1 MRMTRNSEKKSKSY
15 AVGNDTGNKTKNL
28 ILENAISKAIT
39 EVYFELLAT
48 NLLAKNSCSCNSKFV
63 KIISILMH
71 RI

>member
-1 MRMTRNSEKKSKSY
+1 MTRNSEKKSKSY

-48 NLLAKNSCSCNSKFV
+48 NLLAKNYSCSCNSKFV